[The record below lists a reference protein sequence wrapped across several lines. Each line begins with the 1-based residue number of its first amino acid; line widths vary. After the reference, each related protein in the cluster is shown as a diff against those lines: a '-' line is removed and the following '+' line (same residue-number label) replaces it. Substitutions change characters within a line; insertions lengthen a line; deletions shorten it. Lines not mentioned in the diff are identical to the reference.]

1 MSMESTKFVS
11 KYPNVVFEESEHE
24 VVVVNLITGVYYFL
38 TGTGAFAWIAIQ
50 SGASTEDVATQLR
63 TVAPAETDAESD
75 LAAFVNQLVELELLV
90 PPTGEVAREHQAPVL
105 SKYVVAGYLA
115 PALESYADLQ
125 DILLLDPVHD
135 VDADGWPSAK

>member
-1 MSMESTKFVS
+1 MESMQFVS

-38 TGTGAFAWIAIQ
+38 TGTGAFAWMAIQ
-50 SGASTEDVATQLR
+50 SGASIAEVALELSTI
-63 TVAPAETDAESD
+63 APTDTDPESD
-75 LAAFVNQLVELELLV
+75 LAAFVNELVELELLV
-90 PPTGEVAREHQAPVL
+90 PQKGEAAREHQAPDL
-105 SKYVVAGYLA
+105 SEYVVAGYLT